1 MVLELALHSLR
12 HRPLRTVLTG
22 AGIAI
27 AVGSMVVFLSLGEGL
42 RQAFAEELGS
52 IGAELQISSGPIDTA
67 AFSSTPDLPL
77 DLIPELRAAAE
88 PFGVVSV
95 TPLLLYVRGG
105 LTPGSSFIFQGLPAE
120 VDVGSIY
127 PGVEIVAGRG
137 LGPDDAGQLR
147 AVVGQQVAERSSLEI
162 GDVLRISSDASFEIV
177 GIADSSGGL
186 IGNGIVV
193 PLDALARAV
202 DAGDQVSFF
211 VIDLADAGRADEAAD
226 ALSAAFPDLGVQ
238 TAGEV
243 LEVVERGIRITDVV
257 RLGISAIALIVGAIA
272 VANTVLMSVFERTRE
287 FGVVRAVGAR
297 PRFLFGVVLTESVLL
312 SIAGGA
318 VGLLVG
324 RGGSWLV
331 NLISNDLIG
340 LEVAAVTPRLIA
352 FALLVALAMGVLSG
366 LAPSARAARIQI
378 AEAVSLGG

>member
-1 MVLELALHSLR
+1 MILELAAHSLR
-12 HRPLRTVLTG
+12 HRPLRTFLTA

-42 RQAFAEELGS
+42 RQAFASELGS
-52 IGAELQISSGPIDTA
+52 LGAELQIASGPIDGA

-77 DLIPELRAAAE
+77 ELGAEIRAAAE

-95 TPLLLYVRGG
+95 TPLLLYVRAG
-105 LTPGSSFIFQGLPAE
+105 LTPGSSFVFQGIPAD
-120 VDVGSIY
+120 VDVGTIY
-127 PGVEIVAGRG
+127 PGVEIVEGRA
-137 LGPDDAGQLR
+137 LGADDVGAFR
-147 AVVGQQVAERSSLEI
+147 AVVGRQVADRSALEI
-162 GDVLRISSDASFEIV
+162 GETLRLAPDAIFEIV

-186 IGNGIVV
+186 VGNGIVV
-193 PLDALARAV
+193 PLAALQRAIESE
-202 DAGDQVSFF
+202 DQVSFF
-211 VIDLADAGRADEAAD
+211 VVDLADPGQAD
-226 ALSAAFPDLGVQ
+226 AAAAALSEAFPDLGVQ

-312 SIAGGA
+312 SIVGGA
-318 VGLLVG
+318 VGLLLG
-324 RGGSWLV
+324 RLGAVLV
-331 NLISNDLIG
+331 NAVSFDLIG
-340 LEVAAVTPRLIA
+340 LAVAAVTPRLIL